1 MTDIPHNGR
10 PKSAR
15 TVNKELRQA
24 LNKYAPEIAQ
34 KALAGA
40 LKGDSTALLAAS
52 NLLLA
57 ANAQPDK

>member
-1 MTDIPHNGR
+1 MTSAPNGR
-10 PKSAR
+10 PVAGR
-15 TVNKELRQA
+15 TAYKQIRQV
-24 LNKYAPEIAQ
+24 LNRHAGTLAE

-57 ANAQPDK
+57 ANTQPPK